1 MRIVD
6 DMFDTAGDD
15 GAPFITQT
23 DALGLYR
30 PDEAAAAARWT
41 STDGG
46 DPALDD

>member
-1 MRIVD
+1 MRATD
-6 DMFDTAGDD
+6 DVFDTADD
-15 GAPFITQT
+15 GAPFIAEA

-30 PDEAAAAARWT
+30 PDAAAAAARWT